1 MEMFGILYYYWKFG
15 IGVIINSRKIF
26 TAATAAEYDLNCREV
41 ICEYVGAIKGLV
53 VLCCVIM
60 MYWLFLPL
68 VRCSGLLLTK
78 GLLSRG
84 PVVSLFA
91 ERSSLD
97 KSGISLFLF
106 VSFGFFL

>member
-1 MEMFGILYYYWKFG
+1 MVFCITIG

-26 TAATAAEYDLNCREV
+26 MTSAAAEYDLNCREV

-60 MYWLFLPL
+60 IYWPFLPL
-68 VRCSGLLLTK
+68 VRCSELLSTK
-78 GLLSRG
+78 KLLSRG

-91 ERSSLD
+91 EHSSLD
-97 KSGISLFLF
+97 KSGISLFFF
-106 VSFGFFL
+106 VLFGFFGSVN